1 MLYDRSYMR
10 EREREPVSRPHP
22 YKPLYFLLGS
32 IAGVYLLQII
42 FRQPWAGLHFDLIF
56 GLSSFAL
63 SEGHVWPL
71 LTYSFLHANFFHI
84 LFNCLMLYWLGKAL
98 QNQLG
103 PMRFFTLYG
112 ISVLLGGVAWLAVN
126 SWGGQAALLMG
137 ASAGVAGLLVTFA
150 LLYPNR
156 PLQFLLYFF
165 LPVRITPRNLVLI
178 VMAIDAFGL
187 LFGELPLL
195 RQHSSPIAHSAH
207 LGGMLGG
214 WLFFKFVLPRNLG
227 IGLPPVEVSPP
238 KWITNKKT
246 KRAGSGRFRIKFS
259 DRKELQNEVDRILDK
274 INAQGF
280 ASLSE
285 EEKKTLDKAKE
296 LLNR

>member
-1 MLYDRSYMR
+1 M
-10 EREREPVSRPHP
+10 REPVSRPNL

-32 IAGVYLLQII
+32 IVGVYLLQVF
-42 FRQPWAGLHFDLIF
+42 FRQPWANPHFDLFF
-56 GLSSFAL
+56 GLSSSAL
-63 SEGHVWPL
+63 SNGHVWPL
-71 LTYSFLHANFFHI
+71 LTYGFLHANFFHI

-98 QNQLG
+98 HQLLG
-103 PMRFFTLYG
+103 ARRFFTLYG
-112 ISVLLGGVAWLAVN
+112 ISVLLGGVAWLLVN
-126 SWGGQAALLMG
+126 SWRGDAAVLMG
-137 ASAGVAGLLVTFA
+137 ASAGVSGLLVTFA
-150 LLYPNR
+150 LLFPNR

-165 LPVRITPRNLVLI
+165 LPVRITPKNLVLI
-178 VMAIDAFGL
+178 VMAIDVIGL

-195 RQHSSPIAHSAH
+195 RQSTSPIAHSAH

-214 WLFFKFVLPRNLG
+214 WLFFKFVLPRNLN
-227 IGLPPVEVSPP
+227 IRLPSVEVSPP

-246 KRAGSGRFRIKFS
+246 KRAGSGRFRIRFS

-274 INAQGF
+274 INAKGF

>member
-1 MLYDRSYMR
+1 MLYDRPYMR
-10 EREREPVSRPHP
+10 EQEPVSRPNP

-42 FRQPWAGLHFDLIF
+42 FRQPWAKPHFDLVF
-56 GLSSFAL
+56 SLSSSAL
-63 SEGHVWPL
+63 SDGRVWPL
-71 LTYSFLHANFFHI
+71 LTYGFLHANFFHI
-84 LFNCLMLYWLGKAL
+84 LFNCLMLYWLGKVL
-98 QNQLG
+98 HDQLG
-103 PMRFFTLYG
+103 ASRFFTLYG
-112 ISVLLGGVAWLAVN
+112 ISVLLGGVTWLAVN
-126 SWGGQAALLMG
+126 SWRGDAALLMG
-137 ASAGVAGLLVTFA
+137 ASAGVSGLLVTFA
-150 LLYPNR
+150 LLYPNQ

-178 VMAIDAFGL
+178 VLAIDAIGL
-187 LFGELPLL
+187 LFGELPLF
-195 RQHSSPIAHSAH
+195 RQTTSPIAHSAH

-214 WLFFKFVLPRNLG
+214 WLFFKYVLPRNFNF
-227 IGLPPVEVSPP
+227 GLPSVDASPP
-238 KWITNKKT
+238 KWITDKKT

-259 DRKELQNEVDRILDK
+259 DRKELQSEVDRILDK

>member
-10 EREREPVSRPHP
+10 EPVSRPNL

-32 IAGVYLLQII
+32 IVGVYLLQIF
-42 FRQPWAGLHFDLIF
+42 FRQPWAKPHFDLFF
-56 GLSSFAL
+56 GLSSSAL
-63 SEGHVWPL
+63 SDGHVWSL
-71 LTYSFLHANFFHI
+71 LTYGFLHANFFHI
-84 LFNCLMLYWLGKAL
+84 LFNCVMLYWLGKAL
-98 QNQLG
+98 HHQLG
-103 PMRFFTLYG
+103 ARRFFTLYG
-112 ISVLLGGVAWLAVN
+112 ISVLMGGVAWLAVN
-126 SWGGQAALLMG
+126 SWRGDAALLMG
-137 ASAGVAGLLVTFA
+137 ASAGVSGLLVTFA
-150 LLYPNR
+150 LLFPNR

-165 LPVRITPRNLVLI
+165 LPVRITPKNLVLI
-178 VMAIDAFGL
+178 VMAIDAIGL
-187 LFGELPLL
+187 LLGELPLL
-195 RQHSSPIAHSAH
+195 RQPTSPIAHSAH

-214 WLFFKFVLPRNLG
+214 WLFFKFVLPRNLN
-227 IGLPPVEVSPP
+227 IRLPSVEVSPP